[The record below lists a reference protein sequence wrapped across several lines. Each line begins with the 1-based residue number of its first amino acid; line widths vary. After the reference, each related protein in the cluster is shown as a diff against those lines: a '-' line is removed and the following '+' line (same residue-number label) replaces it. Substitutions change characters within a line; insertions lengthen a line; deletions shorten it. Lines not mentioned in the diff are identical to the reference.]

1 MVVMLP
7 CFGPD
12 RPQRAEGGVGTVL
25 VRDGPQTCSPWPACF
40 PSMARVTSTP
50 HRVRRAWRCPSRLL
64 PLMDL
69 PHEHRDAEALP
80 SSLPRQ
86 ERALALR
93 QMPALAV
100 M

>member
-1 MVVMLP
+1 MEAIDTTTGYVMQQ
-7 CFGPD
+7 GSKE
-12 RPQRAEGGVGTVL
+12 RHTVG
-25 VRDGPQTCSPWPACF
+25 
-40 PSMARVTSTP
+40 
-50 HRVRRAWRCPSRLL
+50 
-64 PLMDL
+64 LMDL

-100 M
+100 MLRALVRQIT